1 MGLQLSNL
9 YEELMASL
17 PLPVFDPLQEV
28 KDLIADSDSLIEA
41 DDRGCNL
48 QAGNS
53 TYRVDL
59 PGGLTEAHYHR
70 LASSLFDDDK
80 VVLALAVIKKA
91 IQPKT
96 WLAWE
101 NTKTL
106 ARDLRRMAA
115 DDDYQGM
122 LRAIDSVGFAGVV
135 SELNAKIAKTPQTPR
150 CKARL
155 VWIEKPAWDGNSG
168 VLSFGNK
175 MWKFKLQDGPV
186 VHLLGQLEKEGWPQS
201 VRLAYLDPD
210 QVREAARGLR
220 KTRPTINWTA
230 SADGFLSWR
239 LQ

>member
-28 KDLIADSDSLIEA
+28 KDVIADSDSLTKA
-41 DDRGCNL
+41 DERGFTL

-53 TYRVDL
+53 THRVEL

-70 LASSLFDDDK
+70 LAPSLFNDDG
-80 VVLALAVIKKA
+80 VVLALAVLKKA

-96 WLAWE
+96 WLDWE
-101 NTKTL
+101 NAKTL
-106 ARDLRRMAA
+106 ARDLHRMAG

-122 LRAIDSVGFAGVV
+122 LRAIDAGGFAAVI
-135 SELNAKIAKTPQTPR
+135 SELKEKIAKLPERSQCR
-150 CKARL
+150 ARL
-155 VWIEKPAWDGNSG
+155 VVVEKPAWDGDSG
-168 VLSFGNK
+168 VLSFGDK
-175 MWKFKLQDGPV
+175 TWKFRLQDGPV
-186 VHLLGQLEKEGWPQS
+186 VHLLDRLEEADWPRS
-201 VRLAYLDPD
+201 VKLAYLDPD
-210 QVREAARGLR
+210 QVREAARVLR

-239 LQ
+239 LR